1 MMLGTSENGIYH
13 GFIMVYPRNGNLSLF
28 KDLNLSLR
36 HHFSCYQSSLM
47 IYLLKSAIFLGRL
60 LDCQSI
66 SIMSKCIS
74 INIPSTTSIFPTFH
88 LFLSLSINIYTYIYI
103 HIDTHTG
110 WPIIKTN
117 ASQWHRC
124 DLRPGTEAT
133 RTALWLERTA
143 LWLEAQKMGMLPS
156 GNWT

>member
-36 HHFSCYQSSLM
+36 HHFSCYQSSSM

-66 SIMSKCIS
+66 SIISKCIS

-88 LFLSLSINIYTYIYI
+88 LFLSLSLYQYIYIYIYTYR
-103 HIDTHTG
+103 HAHWVANHQDQCL
-110 WPIIKTN
+110 PM
-117 ASQWHRC
+117 AP
-124 DLRPGTEAT
+124 LRPPT
-133 RTALWLERTA
+133 RNGGDKNSAMARKNSAMARSSEDGYVTLW
-143 LWLEAQKMGMLPS
+143 
-156 GNWT
+156 